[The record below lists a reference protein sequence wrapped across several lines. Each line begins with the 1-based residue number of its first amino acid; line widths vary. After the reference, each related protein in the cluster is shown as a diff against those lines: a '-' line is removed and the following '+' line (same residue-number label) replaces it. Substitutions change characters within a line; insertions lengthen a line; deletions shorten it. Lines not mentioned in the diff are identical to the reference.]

1 MELEIITGDFDSAL
15 KRVDQLQKF
24 APRPEPWMA
33 KRASLLAQA
42 GRIAD
47 SRAAWQSLLAH
58 LSALPNLE
66 RGSKPMKL
74 LAEQA
79 HQALAA
85 LDKQL

>member
-1 MELEIITGDFDSAL
+1 MELEIMTGQFDSAL
-15 KRVDQLQKF
+15 TRVDQLQQF

-42 GRIAD
+42 GRVSE

-66 RGSKPMKL
+66 RGSKPMNL

-79 HQALAA
+79 RQALATP
-85 LDKQL
+85 